1 MSPKVAIRLAEFT
14 RRDATCMRDVAE
26 ALTPAQL
33 AGRSMLPEIL
43 PFVPAM
49 SDSVVPRDSTPAASR
64 LLLRAAFDVTGRPE
78 IVLAASAVDASV
90 LLLGPL
96 KQELRIVDGLLCF
109 ADERVRSRVV
119 HDSSPFERR
128 EAYVEL
134 ARAARRSGYREAALL
149 YTARSNDLGRQ
160 RPLVQSI
167 LQEAQSQLE
176 RGYTRN
182 AYALAHSVIDSTR
195 DAQAQALSICG
206 RAAFWHGCFD
216 EARELLGRADDHR
229 DLVQLSHRI
238 EQGPAPHPDNRK
250 RGVEVAE
257 WLGEVA
263 EAHADK
269 QAMDGIGTLTELW
282 YSEQF
287 DECDSYGAQLLLTMS
302 ALGRSNGWTT
312 QGHRLTPLADAQMC
326 ALKSGVQIQ
335 AGKLESA
342 AQTISEDMPR
352 MPLEHAAAG
361 VIPKFIRLLVEAGVP
376 VDLALA
382 ERFEALLGAQSEKHV
397 AFGPVAG
404 ERFVA
409 AAQALAQKA
418 VERADSCNEQ
428 QTVPALTPRQQ
439 AVLGLV
445 LRGMTNREI
454 GEVLRISERTVE
466 VHVAALLRK
475 MEVDSRS
482 KLIARL
488 HRPRP

>member
-1 MSPKVAIRLAEFT
+1 MSPRVAIRLAEFT
-14 RRDATCMRDVAE
+14 RGDAACLREVAE

-49 SDSVVPRDSTPAASR
+49 SGSVVPCDSGPAARR
-64 LLLRAAFDVTGRPE
+64 LLLRAALDVTGRPE

-96 KQELRIVDGLLCF
+96 KQELRIVDGLLRF

-119 HDSSPFERR
+119 LDSSPFERR
-128 EAYVEL
+128 EAYAEL
-134 ARAARRSGYREAALL
+134 ARAAKRSGCREAALL
-149 YTARSNDLGRQ
+149 YMARSSDLGKQ
-160 RPLVQSI
+160 RPLVLSI
-167 LQEAQSQLE
+167 LKEAQSQLE

-182 AYALAHSVIDSTR
+182 AYALAHSVLEANR
-195 DAQAQALSICG
+195 EFQAQAAALCG

-216 EARELLGRADDHR
+216 EARELLACADDDC
-229 DLVQLSHRI
+229 DLIELSRRI
-238 EQGPAPHPDNRK
+238 ERGPAPHPDNRK

-257 WLGEVA
+257 WLAGVA
-263 EAHADK
+263 EAHADQ
-269 QAMDGIGTLTELW
+269 QAMNGIGVLAELW

-287 DECDSYGAQLLLTMS
+287 DECDSYGAQLLLTMA
-302 ALGRSNGWTT
+302 ALGSGNGWTT
-312 QGHRLTPLADAQMC
+312 QDHRLTPLAGAQIC
-326 ALKSGVQIQ
+326 ALKAGVQIQ
-335 AGKLESA
+335 AGKLEDAS
-342 AQTISEDMPR
+342 QTISEDMPR

-361 VIPKFIRLLVEAGVP
+361 VIPKFIRLLAEAGMP
-376 VDLALA
+376 VDLVRA
-382 ERFEALLGAQSEKHV
+382 ERLEGILGAPPEKHV
-397 AFGPVAG
+397 AFGPITG

-409 AAQALAQKA
+409 AAQAIAQKA
-418 VERADSCNEQ
+418 VDGADSSHGHEA
-428 QTVPALTPRQQ
+428 VPALTPRQK

-454 GEVLRISERTVE
+454 GQVLHISERTVE

-482 KLIARL
+482 KMIARI
-488 HRPRP
+488 HRLSP